1 MEFDPEIL
9 AILDRIRNASD
20 LESSFSFAWMEG
32 RKLYSSGNYFELHE
46 VFEFQW
52 KKESGGRKLLLHGWI
67 QLAISLNKI
76 FIKPNIRG
84 ARMQAE
90 KSKEKFDALL
100 RSSELSLVGRA
111 HTVKTIQFLEILLTK
126 FSGDFGWDIEQIR
139 KLSLPMMTETGEEW
153 FSSV

>member
-9 AILDRIRNASD
+9 AILDRIRNTPD
-20 LESSFSFAWMEG
+20 LDSSFSFAWMEG
-32 RKLYSSGNYFELHE
+32 RKLYFAGNYFELHE

-76 FIKPNIRG
+76 FKKPNIRG

-100 RSSELSLVGRA
+100 RSSELSSAGRTN
-111 HTVKTIQFLEILLTK
+111 TVQTIRFLETLLTK
-126 FSGDFGWDIEQIR
+126 FSGDIGWDFEQIR
-139 KLSLPMMTETGEEW
+139 ELSLPTMTETGEEW
-153 FSSV
+153 FSSI